1 MQVFET
7 PSLRAA
13 LETAKDNL
21 LETQR
26 NLETMRTKC
35 NCLQE
40 QIVAKEN
47 FFTKQE
53 LALKEASEREL
64 EQSEWFFFIIK
75 IDFGCV
81 KKVLIVELIENF
93 LFFSPNPKKK

>member
-53 LALKEASEREL
+53 LTLKEASEREL
-64 EQSEWFFFIIK
+64 EQSEWFFLLSKLIF
-75 IDFGCV
+75 DV
-81 KKVLIVELIENF
+81 SKKC
-93 LFFSPNPKKK
+93 

>member
-53 LALKEASEREL
+53 LALKETSEREL
-64 EQSEWFFFIIK
+64 EQSEWFFLLSKLIF
-75 IDFGCV
+75 DV
-81 KKVLIVELIENF
+81 SKKC
-93 LFFSPNPKKK
+93 